1 MQRTTLQ
8 AAKEDTKPAKLGDL
22 KRRLMCMGDHFAVR
36 KARLWKFLV
45 KNRLRRK
52 MAKQLLTTMRAHS
65 KIYGLIV
72 AQVQYAK
79 KLSRTAG
86 YRNKTGD
93 SAVVPILS

>member
-1 MQRTTLQ
+1 
-8 AAKEDTKPAKLGDL
+8 
-22 KRRLMCMGDHFAVR
+22 
-36 KARLWKFLV
+36 
-45 KNRLRRK
+45 
-52 MAKQLLTTMRAHS
+52 MAKQLLITMRTHS